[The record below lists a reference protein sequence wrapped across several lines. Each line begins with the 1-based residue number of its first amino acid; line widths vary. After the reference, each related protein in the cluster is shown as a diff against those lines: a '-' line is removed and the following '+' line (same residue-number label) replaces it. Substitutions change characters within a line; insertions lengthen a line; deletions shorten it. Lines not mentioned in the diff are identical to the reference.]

1 METKRTRFAH
11 LADCHL
17 GSWRQEELQR
27 LNFQSFQKVIDTCI
41 QEQVEFILISGD
53 LFDSAYPPIE
63 ILKDSFAEFKKVKD
77 ANIPVY
83 LIAGSHDFSASGKT
97 FLDVLEK
104 AGFCKNVENW
114 EAEESGKIKLKP
126 HMHGN
131 IAIYGYPGRKSGM
144 EVEDLAKVYF
154 SEIHPFTIFMIH
166 TTIKDVVGTIPME
179 SVEKQ
184 KLPLANYYAMGHIHQ
199 LFETKEANSHF
210 VYPGPTFPNNFQELS
225 DLKYGSFQIVETD
238 GTNIKTQSI
247 KVPLKE
253 VASIEIE
260 INNGL
265 TATQEIISEIDKLNL
280 KDKIVLLK
288 LKGTLIQGKT
298 GDIKFN
304 EIDEFI
310 KKKEA
315 FVSLRNISSIKI
327 QETEFEIEA
336 FQSDDVENIEKK
348 ILGEYSRKNP
358 TDFNKYLPELMT
370 ALSFEKNED
379 EKIIIY
385 EDRLLSELKTILKI
399 EKMI

>member
-1 METKRTRFAH
+1 MVKFAH

-17 GSWRQEELQR
+17 GGWRQEELQK
-27 LNFQSFQKVIDTCI
+27 LNFQSFQKILDKCI
-41 QEQVEFILISGD
+41 QEQVDFILISGD

-63 ILKDSFAEFKKVKD
+63 ILKDSFAEFKKLHD
-77 ANIPVY
+77 AQIPVY

-114 EAEESGKIKLKP
+114 EAQEDGRIKLKP
-126 HMHGN
+126 HMHKD
-131 IAIYGYPGRKSGM
+131 IAIFGYPGRKSGM
-144 EVEDLAKVYF
+144 EIEDLSKVYF
-154 SEIHPFTIFMIH
+154 DSIHPFTIFMIH
-166 TTIKDVVGTIPME
+166 TTIKDIVGTIPME

-199 LFETKEANSHF
+199 PFKTEEASSHY
-210 VYPGPTFPNNFQELS
+210 VYPGPTFPNNFRELS
-225 DLKYGSFQIVETD
+225 DLQYGSFCLVETE
-238 GTNIKTQSI
+238 GATTKCQNIKI
-247 KVPLKE
+247 PLKE

-265 TATQEIISEIDKLNL
+265 IATQKIIAELDKINL
-280 KDKIVLLK
+280 RDKIVLLK
-288 LKGTLIQGKT
+288 LKGTLTQGKT

-304 EIDEFI
+304 EIEEFI

-327 QETEFEIEA
+327 QETEFEMEA
-336 FQSDDVENIEKK
+336 LETDNMDNIERR

-358 TDFNKYLPELMT
+358 TDFNKYLPQLMT
-370 ALSFEKNED
+370 ALSIEKNED
-379 EKIIIY
+379 EKSIIY
-385 EDRLLSELKTILKI
+385 EDRLLSELKSILEI
-399 EKMI
+399 AEAL